1 MKHILSEDPAGL
13 ASSKA
18 TNLTGDTTVPCKI
31 AIGTSSGDSMAHNR
45 EDPW

>member
-13 ASSKA
+13 AGPKA
-18 TNLTGDTTVPCKI
+18 SNLTGDTPVPCKV
-31 AIGTSSGDSMAHNR
+31 AVGTSLGDSMAHNR